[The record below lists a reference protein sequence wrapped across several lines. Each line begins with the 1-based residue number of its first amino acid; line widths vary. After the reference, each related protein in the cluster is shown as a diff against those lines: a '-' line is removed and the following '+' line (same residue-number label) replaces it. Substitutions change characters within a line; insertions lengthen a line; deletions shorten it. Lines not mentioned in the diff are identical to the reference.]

1 LDISDA
7 LTNIFLEE
15 QVMSWTLDAVHSQI
29 NFSVKHMMISTV
41 RGRFDTFSGTL
52 ELNETNPHLSNF
64 EVTIDLA
71 SVNTGDAGRD
81 GHLRNTDFFE
91 TEKFPTATFRSTRV
105 EKAGD
110 EEYRIYGDLTL
121 HGVTREVPLTATL
134 EGFTKDMQGNRRA
147 GFTVRAAISRKD
159 FDLNWNVALE
169 TGGVLVSD
177 KVNLEIDAQVIERVP
192 VTA

>member
-1 LDISDA
+1 
-7 LTNIFLEE
+7 
-15 QVMSWTLDAVHSQI
+15 MSWTLDAAHSQI
-29 NFSVKHMMISTV
+29 SFSVKHMMISTV

-52 ELNETNPHLSNF
+52 DLNEENPNLSNL

-71 SVNTGDAGRD
+71 SVTTGDAGRD
-81 GHLRNTDFFE
+81 AHLRNTDFFE
-91 TEKFPTATFRSTRV
+91 IEKFPTATYKSTRV
-105 EKAGD
+105 EKVAED
-110 EEYRIYGDLTL
+110 EYRIYGDLTL
-121 HGVTREVPLTATL
+121 HGVTHEVPLTASL
-134 EGFTKDMQGNRRA
+134 EGLTKDMQGNRRI

-159 FDLNWNVALE
+159 FELNWNVALE

>member
-1 LDISDA
+1 
-7 LTNIFLEE
+7 
-15 QVMSWTLDAVHSQI
+15 MSWTLDAAHSQI
-29 NFSVKHMMISTV
+29 SFSVKHMMISTV

-52 ELNETNPHLSNF
+52 DLNEIDPHLSNL

-71 SVNTGDAGRD
+71 SVTTGDAGRD
-81 GHLRNTDFFE
+81 AHLRTTDFFE
-91 TEKFPTATFRSTRV
+91 SEKFPTATYKSTRV
-105 EKAGD
+105 EKVTED
-110 EEYRIYGDLTL
+110 EYRIYGDLTL
-121 HGVTREVPLTATL
+121 HGVTHEVPLAASL

-177 KVNLEIDAQVIERVP
+177 KVNLEIDAQVIERVA

>member
-1 LDISDA
+1 
-7 LTNIFLEE
+7 
-15 QVMSWTLDAVHSQI
+15 MSWTLDAAHSQI

-52 ELNETNPHLSNF
+52 DLNEENPHLSNL

-81 GHLRNTDFFE
+81 GHLRNSDFFE
-91 TEKFPTATFRSTRV
+91 TEQFPTATYRSTRV
-105 EKAGD
+105 EKVAED
-110 EEYRIYGDLTL
+110 EYRIYGDLTL
-121 HGVTREVPLTATL
+121 HGVTREIPLTATL
-134 EGFTKDMQGNRRA
+134 EGLTKQKQPNRRA
-147 GFTVRAAISRKD
+147 GFTVRTAISRKD

-177 KVNLEIDAQVIERVP
+177 KVNLDIDAQVIERVP